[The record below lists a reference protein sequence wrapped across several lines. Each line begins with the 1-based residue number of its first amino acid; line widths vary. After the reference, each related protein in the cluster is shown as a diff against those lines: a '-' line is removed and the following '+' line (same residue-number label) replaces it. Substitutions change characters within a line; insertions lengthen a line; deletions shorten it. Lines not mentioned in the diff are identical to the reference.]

1 MCNVLKFIA
10 YCYRTFLSINE
21 RDFELLFHN
30 LNGTNLHDCDKW
42 KISKKIPC
50 GLYIKRTASYSE
62 VENYKESVNVGVN
75 LKRCDSPKDEYFLSR
90 NVQSRLAA
98 KQPERAL
105 DLDRAISI
113 ALLRESAGGTCQRMG
128 EAEEEEGNE
137 KKTERRAAPKRKEKK
152 SGGAVREIRRRGMRD
167 REKERERISE
177 KRAYM

>member
-30 LNGTNLHDCDKW
+30 LNGTHLHNCDKW

-98 KQPERAL
+98 K
-105 DLDRAISI
+105 
-113 ALLRESAGGTCQRMG
+113 
-128 EAEEEEGNE
+128 
-137 KKTERRAAPKRKEKK
+137 
-152 SGGAVREIRRRGMRD
+152 
-167 REKERERISE
+167 
-177 KRAYM
+177 